1 MVNTYTRQLPTL
13 CSSQEIAS
21 LKNVDVPSDLI
32 EMIDNT
38 PPTIDP
44 LSQSSLLA
52 RVGQDRCKLV
62 FLLITSNSRRVEQLE
77 HIIQNIRAQC
87 QVSTCAAENAQ
98 LRARMAAM
106 EAEFNSKLAQANQ
119 ERAGLQTKVDQLTR
133 DHATCK
139 ADASHTKGL
148 LDSMTSQ
155 LSTCTSDLNKAKHDV
170 AACNREHEVTKVGY
184 SECQLHIK
192 RIDTM
197 LDGEKKELAKCAA
210 REQVLMKEKATLRDQ
225 LQQEAAKNL
234 VCEDKAKC
242 TPELKENQLLK
253 GEVLKCKADVA
264 TLTGNVQNLHT
275 QVGELTAAKDAQS
288 KQISSLSAEQTK
300 NSAVIAS
307 QLHTI
312 TQLEQKVG
320 ALSTQVTS
328 LQEQLKTEAAK
339 LLACNDK
346 ADKCAKT
353 LIDDAATCVRKLHEC
368 RETTAHCDKKKVELI
383 SMFQKQIED
392 AAAAAKAAQLE
403 AAKIAAERLS
413 ACQKDAAAAA
423 HSASDRLAV
432 ATHDLTKCNADAQRV
447 SNNLGQCESAR
458 NVCGDEVSR
467 LKGDIAAK
475 QSQISALKTEIED
488 LTKKHHGSLS
498 NCEGRLATATSL
510 LASSQATLQQ
520 CAIDR
525 NSARVDAE
533 NLRKIREQQE
543 ERIRSLS
550 SQVQAVT
557 LTLQEKLALIQSLES
572 KLKIETDR
580 FNAAKTDVD
589 ILRGEVQKFRDAVAQ
604 EAAKIAALQ
613 KKYDDLSDKSS
624 KEALALRSS
633 IDALTSSAARNAE
646 KLRGMEEQMSSRI
659 RDLESME
666 AALKL
671 RNKEL
676 QEHRNLHAQATVEK
690 RKLEHALMVL
700 TQLRDQAVKDLASR
714 TALATKLQKQVD
726 SLTLSLQSCND
737 SKREASKECKA
748 KVWALTQQLNSATA
762 AHKASVAAHEN
773 TKQNLRNVSLKLAA
787 CTADVGD
794 RRRSEAE
801 LMAKLSKCQT
811 SDKSCQGAKEQAQK
825 RLQSCRQKNSE
836 FRQMI
841 KDLSSQHT
849 SATSGLLKKLAAA
862 QADAKVWKSRH
873 SRCVRSLSA
882 SSSKISDQGTVIDN
896 KQKQIDVLKNQL
908 AKANALKQS
917 LSAEIAGRVKKISQ
931 LKDMVRDKQ
940 NRVLSLMRDLSA
952 QSDLNSKATR
962 TLTEQIR
969 RLKMEISEH
978 KAEKKRLQAENLSL
992 NHKYKQAVKQVAAL
1006 RAGAN
1011 ADKADIAKLSS
1022 ALGQYKTRIGKYQDQ
1037 LDNARQRIS
1046 GLAKDSRAATSKIA
1060 KMSSRIAKLDKNS
1073 AADQA
1078 EIARMASR
1086 IAKYRQELAKSR
1098 QSLKLIWQKMSEARK
1113 LTASLTRQRD
1123 DARALA
1129 DRYGRRL
1136 DQMAR
1141 DQQSAGDKRRTLQR
1155 MISRLN
1161 ANVNALN
1168 SKLRRA
1174 NAVKKNLKALLVEH
1188 KVMISGLRKILSKRP
1203 SQGQFDQLVKA
1214 LRASRETIEAL
1225 KKKLQQYANHPSQQ
1239 PDSTQSNRRR
1249 RHRHIEINIHSLQEE
1264 EQASA
1269 SESP

>member
-13 CSSQEIAS
+13 CSAQQMAS
-21 LKNVDVPSDLI
+21 LKDVDVPSDLI
-32 EMIDNT
+32 EMIDQT
-38 PPTIDP
+38 PPTVDP

-52 RVGQDRCKLV
+52 RVGHDRCKLV

-148 LDSMTSQ
+148 LDSMTSR

-170 AACNREHEVTKVGY
+170 TACNREHEVTKVGY

-210 REQVLMKEKATLRDQ
+210 REQVLIKEKATLRDQ

-234 VCEDKAKC
+234 VCEEKAKC

-275 QVGELTAAKDAQS
+275 QVGVLTAAKDAQS
-288 KQISSLSAEQTK
+288 KQISSLTAEQTK

-307 QLHTI
+307 QSRTI

-339 LLACNDK
+339 LLACNGK

-353 LIDDAATCVRKLHEC
+353 LIDDAAVCVRKLHEC

-383 SMFQKQIED
+383 SMFQKQIRD
-392 AAAAAKAAQLE
+392 ADAAAKAAHLA
-403 AAKIAAERLS
+403 AAKIAAEKLS

-423 HSASDRLAV
+423 RSASDRLAV
-432 ATHDLTKCNADAQRV
+432 ATRDLTKCNADAQRL
-447 SNNLGQCESAR
+447 SKNLGQCESAR
-458 NVCGDEVSR
+458 NVCGDNVSR
-467 LKGDIAAK
+467 LKGEIAAK
-475 QSQISALKTEIED
+475 QSQISALKTEIKD
-488 LTKKHHGSLS
+488 ITQKHHGSLGS
-498 NCEGRLATATSL
+498 LANCESRLAIATSR

-520 CAIDR
+520 CTIDR

-543 ERIRSLS
+543 DRIRALS

-557 LTLQEKLALIQSLES
+557 LRLQEKLALIKSLES

-589 ILRGEVQKFRDAVAQ
+589 ILRGELQKFRNAVAQ

-613 KKYDDLSDKSS
+613 KKYDDLSDNSS

-633 IDALTSSAARNAE
+633 INALTSSAAKNAE
-646 KLRGMEEQMSSRI
+646 KLRRMEEQMSSRI
-659 RDLESME
+659 RDLESIE

-676 QEHRNLHAQATVEK
+676 QEHRNLHAQLTAEK
-690 RKLEHALMVL
+690 RKAEHALMVL

-714 TALATKLQKQVD
+714 TALAAKLQKQVD

-737 SKREASKECKA
+737 SKNEASKECKA
-748 KVWALTQQLNSATA
+748 NVWTLTQQLNSATA
-762 AHKASVAAHEN
+762 AHKASVATLEN
-773 TKQNLRNVSLKLAA
+773 TKQNLRNVSLKLAT
-787 CTADVGD
+787 CTADMGN

-811 SDKSCQGAKEQAQK
+811 SEKSCRGAKEQAQK
-825 RLQSCRQKNSE
+825 RLQSCSKKNSE

-849 SATSGLLKKLAAA
+849 SATSGLLQKLAAA

-873 SRCVRSLSA
+873 SSCIRSLSA

-969 RLKMEISEH
+969 RLNMEISEH

-1006 RAGAN
+1006 RAGAD
-1011 ADKADIAKLSS
+1011 ADKSDIAKLSS
-1022 ALGQYKTRIGKYQDQ
+1022 AIG
-1037 LDNARQRIS
+1037 
-1046 GLAKDSRAATSKIA
+1046 
-1060 KMSSRIAKLDKNS
+1060 
-1073 AADQA
+1073 
-1078 EIARMASR
+1078 
-1086 IAKYRQELAKSR
+1086 
-1098 QSLKLIWQKMSEARK
+1098 
-1113 LTASLTRQRD
+1113 
-1123 DARALA
+1123 
-1129 DRYGRRL
+1129 
-1136 DQMAR
+1136 
-1141 DQQSAGDKRRTLQR
+1141 
-1155 MISRLN
+1155 
-1161 ANVNALN
+1161 
-1168 SKLRRA
+1168 
-1174 NAVKKNLKALLVEH
+1174 
-1188 KVMISGLRKILSKRP
+1188 
-1203 SQGQFDQLVKA
+1203 
-1214 LRASRETIEAL
+1214 
-1225 KKKLQQYANHPSQQ
+1225 
-1239 PDSTQSNRRR
+1239 
-1249 RHRHIEINIHSLQEE
+1249 
-1264 EQASA
+1264 
-1269 SESP
+1269 